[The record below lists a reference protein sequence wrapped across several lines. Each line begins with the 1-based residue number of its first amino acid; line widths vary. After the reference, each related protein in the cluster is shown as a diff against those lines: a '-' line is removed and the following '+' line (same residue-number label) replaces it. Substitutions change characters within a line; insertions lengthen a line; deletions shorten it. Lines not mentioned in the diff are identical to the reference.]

1 MAEGKRR
8 LGMAVVLFVVVAGF
22 YWKLTL
28 TRQFEWTWGPDVS
41 TQVLPW
47 FEEQARV
54 WGKGTIPLWD
64 PYVWGGQPLLG
75 QAQPGTAYPLN
86 WLLFALPLR
95 RDGLIRG
102 WALQWYF
109 VAIRLMAVVFCYWLC
124 RDLGRSRPA
133 SLLGGVIFGL
143 GGFMS
148 ETAWPQR
155 VNGAV
160 WLPVVFLF
168 LLRAGRGRKLL
179 GNAALSGLFL
189 GVAWLSG
196 HHQAPLFISVACAGV
211 WIFFIFQSGRPD
223 WRVAK
228 AAAVALIFTGM
239 VGALQILPA
248 YEYGHL
254 AVRWVGG
261 PDAVTWN
268 QPVPYSVHE
277 LFQLKPAD
285 LLGMVFP
292 DLQSGAFVGIAG
304 LALALVGLGSGW
316 RDGRVRLLGALG
328 LGGLV
333 YSLGAHSVFQ
343 GFLYATVPE
352 LDKARTVS
360 DAILIFQFGVA
371 LLASFGLDHLGLPEG
386 SPWPRRLMWAVLW
399 FGIFALALFA
409 TLLFWDPRHFP
420 AADSVVLTPFLALGC
435 AALLFAGRRGSLTQT
450 QCGVLMVLLVLF
462 ELGNNGRLI
471 EPREN
476 KDLMKGLSQIR
487 GNADI
492 AAFLRQQSG
501 FSRANVEGNA
511 FEENWGA
518 FHGVEMWT
526 GYLASLTVNLQ
537 RFEFWT
543 FPSRMLWGVGYTIS
557 AKPPDSGGQEV
568 FAGISGLKVYR
579 HPEVFPR
586 VWAVHQLVQVASAQE
601 GNRLIQDRLADL
613 RHMAFLLGP
622 APALDP
628 CDSPDE
634 IALQQHEANLVRIR
648 ARMACGGM
656 VILSDTFFP
665 GWQAE
670 VDGRPAA
677 IYEANAAMRGVI
689 VPAGAHVLIMRYHP
703 ASVIWG
709 GLLSLLGVLSALA
722 IRWSLPHELAA
733 SLAAKRRQTRP
744 NTLLHT

>member
-8 LGMAVVLFVVVAGF
+8 LGMAVVLFLVVAGF

-28 TRQFEWTWGPDVS
+28 TRQFEWMWGPDLS
-41 TQVLPW
+41 AQVLPW
-47 FEEQARV
+47 FQEQARV

-95 RDGLIRG
+95 HDGLIRG

-109 VAIRLMAVVFCYWLC
+109 VAIRLMAVVFGYWLC
-124 RDLGRSRPA
+124 RDLGRSSPA
-133 SLLGGVIFGL
+133 SLLGAVVFGL
-143 GGFMS
+143 GGFMAS
-148 ETAWPQR
+148 TSWPQR

-168 LLRAGRGRKLL
+168 LLRAGRGRNVF
-179 GNAALSGLFL
+179 GNAALSGMFL

-196 HHQAPLFISVACAGV
+196 HHQAPLFISVASAGV
-211 WIFFIFQSGRPD
+211 WLFFIFQSGRLD
-223 WRVAK
+223 WRIAK
-228 AAAVALIFTGM
+228 AAALALVFAGV

-254 AVRWVGG
+254 ALRWVGG
-261 PDAVTWN
+261 PSAVTWN
-268 QPVPYSVHE
+268 QAVPYSVHE
-277 LFQLKPAD
+277 QFQLKPVD
-285 LLGMVFP
+285 LLAVVFP
-292 DLQSGAFVGIAG
+292 DLNSGAYVGVAA
-304 LALALVGLGSGW
+304 LALALIGLSSGW
-316 RDGRVRLLGALG
+316 RDRRVRLLGAVG

-360 DAILIFQFGVA
+360 DAVLIFQFGVA
-371 LLASFGLDHLGLPEG
+371 ILASFGLDDLGSAEG

-399 FGIFALALFA
+399 FGIFALALFV
-409 TLLFWDPRHFP
+409 TLFFWNQRSFP
-420 AADSVVLTPFLALGC
+420 ASDTVLLTPFAALGC
-435 AALLFAGRRGSLTQT
+435 AALLFAGMRRSLSKT

-462 ELGNNGRLI
+462 ELGNNGQII

-476 KDLMKGLSQIR
+476 QNLMKGLSQMR

-492 AAFLRQQSG
+492 AAFLRKQPGST
-501 FSRANVEGNA
+501 RANVEGNA

-518 FHGVEMWT
+518 FHGVEMWS
-526 GYLASLTVNLQ
+526 GYLASLTMNTQ

-557 AKPPDSGGQEV
+557 AKPPQDGGQEV

-601 GNRLIQDRLADL
+601 GNRWIQDRLADL
-613 RHMAFLLGP
+613 RHTAFLLGP

-634 IALQQHEANLVRIR
+634 IALQQHEANVVRIR
-648 ARMACGGM
+648 ARMGCGGM

-665 GWQAE
+665 GWHAD

-677 IYEANAAMRGVI
+677 IYEANEAMRGVL
-689 VPAGAHVLIMRYHP
+689 VPAGAHVLTMRYHP
-703 ASVIWG
+703 TSVIWG
-709 GLLSLLGVLSALA
+709 GLLSLLGVMGALA
-722 IRWSLPHELAA
+722 VRWRFRDEPRGSP
-733 SLAAKRRQTRP
+733 AAKRG
-744 NTLLHT
+744 